1 MVRPYDTSC
10 STHMQYN
17 STQGDLRGMALKAR
31 WVHPLNFRE
40 QDKAVLEASIL
51 LARRE
56 GSDLTNVIRDALKAY
71 TATKLREDPSQKL
84 DSFISDIGLSSFE
97 KLLTPDELKV
107 WHDVEVL
114 DLAKTVRARK
124 QELELELTKRGYH
137 FRW

>member
-1 MVRPYDTSC
+1 MT
-10 STHMQYN
+10 
-17 STQGDLRGMALKAR
+17 LKPR

-56 GSDLTNVIRDALKAY
+56 GSDLTNVIRDALKEY
-71 TATKLREDPSQKL
+71 TAEKLREDPSQKL
-84 DSFISDIGLSSFE
+84 DSFISDIGLSSFK

-107 WHDVEVL
+107 WRDAEVL
-114 DLAKTVRARK
+114 DLAKLVRARK
-124 QELELELTKRGYH
+124 QELEMELAKRGYY